1 MRRTQL
7 LADQSGAAAVELA
20 LTAPAF
26 VLLLAGV
33 LGCGLLMW
41 TMLGLQHAVEMAAR
55 CATIDT
61 TVCDTTS
68 TIQAFAA
75 DNAYG
80 LNPPVSTFTVSTPS
94 CGNQVTANYS
104 FPYVTSVLGDITLT
118 AQSCFP
124 K

>member
-1 MRRTQL
+1 MSRSRRRRHTDLGSLSAFSQQLQLHGSFDGAYAMRRTQL

-68 TIQAFAA
+68 TIQA
-75 DNAYG
+75 
-80 LNPPVSTFTVSTPS
+80 
-94 CGNQVTANYS
+94 
-104 FPYVTSVLGDITLT
+104 
-118 AQSCFP
+118 
-124 K
+124 